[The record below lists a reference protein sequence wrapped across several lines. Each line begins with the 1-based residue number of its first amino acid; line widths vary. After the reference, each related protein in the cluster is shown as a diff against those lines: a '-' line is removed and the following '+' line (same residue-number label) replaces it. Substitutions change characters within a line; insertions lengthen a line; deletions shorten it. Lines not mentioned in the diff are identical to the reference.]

1 MTAEATPWP
10 PAWPRALGL
19 TSDMAPDR
27 VSGMGSHEALP
38 AGDYRAVPE
47 DFVVEECLGFSPE
60 GSGEHLWLWVEKRAL
75 TTHELA
81 RMLAQVCGVRE
92 RDIGYAGMKDRQA
105 VTRQWLSVHLPG
117 REAPED
123 IQAALDAR
131 LASDDARSVRLL
143 DQARHPR
150 KLKRGVHRGNHFLLR
165 LSGDVVD
172 DPMLESRWQRLIE
185 GGVPN
190 YFGPQR
196 FGPDGRNLAR
206 ARALLARG
214 WRKRDDR
221 QGMLLSAARSY
232 LFNQLLAA
240 RIVDNSWATPL
251 PGELVMLEG
260 TASQFLVDDVDDE
273 LRERAARLDVHP
285 SGVLWGSGRL
295 ASQDQ
300 AAERERAMIASEPE
314 LAAGLEAAEVRMGR
328 RPLRLR
334 LDAPRLARDGHELRL
349 AFGLPR
355 GAFATAVLRELMT
368 HPTL

>member
-1 MTAEATPWP
+1 MTVEATPWP
-10 PAWPRALGL
+10 PAWPRAL
-19 TSDMAPDR
+19 SSAPDT
-27 VSGMGSHEALP
+27 LP

-60 GSGEHLWLWVEKRAL
+60 GEGEHLWLWIEKRAL

-81 RMLAQVCGVRE
+81 RLLAKLCGVKE

-105 VTRQWLSVHLPG
+105 VTRQWFSVHLPG
-117 REAPED
+117 REAPEG
-123 IQAALDAR
+123 IQAALDTR
-131 LASDDARSVRLL
+131 FASDDERSVRLL
-143 DQARHPR
+143 DRARHSR
-150 KLKRGVHRGNHFLLR
+150 KLKRGVHRGNRFLLR

-172 DPMLESRWQRLIE
+172 DPALESRWQGLID

-196 FGPDGRNLAR
+196 FGPEGRNLAR

-240 RIVDNSWATPL
+240 RILDNSWATPL

-260 TASQFLVDDVDDE
+260 TASQFLAEDVDDA

-285 SGVLWGSGRL
+285 SGVLWGAGRL
-295 ASQDQ
+295 VSQDQ
-300 AAERERAMIASEPE
+300 AAQREQAMIAAEPE

-328 RPLRLR
+328 RPLRLC
-334 LDAPRLARDGHELRL
+334 LDEPRLTRDGHALRL

>member
-1 MTAEATPWP
+1 MTTEAIRWP
-10 PAWPRALGL
+10 PAWPRALGQ
-19 TSDMAPDR
+19 
-27 VSGMGSHEALP
+27 ALP
-38 AGDYRAVPE
+38 AGEYRAVPE
-47 DFVVEECLGFSPE
+47 DFVVEECLGFSPQGE
-60 GSGEHLWLWVEKRAL
+60 GEHLWLWVEKRAL

-117 REAPED
+117 REAPPAL
-123 IQAALDAR
+123 QAALETKIGG
-131 LASDDARSVRLL
+131 DDARAVRLL

-150 KLKRGVHRGNHFLLR
+150 KLKRGVHRGNRFLLR
-165 LSGDVVD
+165 LSGEVVD
-172 DPMLESRWQRLIE
+172 DPGLEARWQRLVA

-196 FGPDGRNLAR
+196 FGPEGRNLAR

-232 LFNQLLAA
+232 LFNELLAA
-240 RIVDNSWATPL
+240 RIVEENWATPL

-260 TASQFLVDDVDDE
+260 TASQFLAETVDDA

-285 SGVLWGSGRL
+285 SGVLWGSGRQ

-300 AAERERAMIASEPE
+300 AAERERRVMECEPE
-314 LAAGLEAAEVRMGR
+314 LAAGLEAAEVRMAH

-334 LDAPRLARDGHELRL
+334 LDDPRLSREGPTLCL

-355 GAFATAVLRELMT
+355 GAFATSVLRELMT

>member
-1 MTAEATPWP
+1 MTVDMASWP
-10 PAWPRALGL
+10 PAWPRALGRMPGD
-19 TSDMAPDR
+19 TSPSEEGA
-27 VSGMGSHEALP
+27 ALP

-60 GSGEHLWLWVEKRAL
+60 GEGEHLWLWVEKRAL

-81 RMLAQVCGVRE
+81 RMLAQVCGVGE

-105 VTRQWLSVHLPG
+105 VTRQWFSVHLPG
-117 REAPED
+117 REAPQD

-131 LASDDARSVRLL
+131 LNSDDACVVRLL
-143 DQARHPR
+143 EQARHPR
-150 KLKRGVHRGNHFLLR
+150 KLKRGVHRGNRFQLR

-172 DPMLESRWQRLIE
+172 APALGARWQRLIE

-196 FGPDGRNLAR
+196 FGPEGRNLAR
-206 ARALLARG
+206 ARSLLARG

-240 RIVDNSWATPL
+240 RIADGSWATPL
-251 PGELVMLEG
+251 PGEMVMLEG
-260 TASQFLVDDVDDE
+260 SASQFLADNVDDA
-273 LRERAARLDVHP
+273 LRARAAGLDVHP
-285 SGVLWGSGRL
+285 TGVLWGSGRL
-295 ASQDQ
+295 GSQGQ
-300 AAERERAMIASEPE
+300 AAERERAVIATEPS
-314 LAAGLEAAEVRMGR
+314 LAAGLEAADVRMSR
-328 RPLRLR
+328 RPLRFR
-334 LDAPRLARDGHELRL
+334 LEAPCLSREGHALWL
-349 AFGLPR
+349 TFGLPR

>member
-1 MTAEATPWP
+1 MTTEATRWP
-10 PAWPRALGL
+10 PAWPR
-19 TSDMAPDR
+19 
-27 VSGMGSHEALP
+27 SHDESLP

-60 GSGEHLWLWVEKRAL
+60 GEGEHLWLWVEKRTL

-81 RMLAQVCGVRE
+81 RMLAQACGVRE

-117 REAPED
+117 REAPENL
-123 IQAALDAR
+123 QAALEAR
-131 LASDDARSVRLL
+131 LGTDEARVVCLL

-150 KLKRGVHRGNHFLLR
+150 KLKRGVHRGNRFLLR
-165 LSGDVVD
+165 LTGDVVE
-172 DPMLESRWQRLIE
+172 DPSLEARWRRLVE
-185 GGVPN
+185 QGVPN

-196 FGPDGRNLAR
+196 FGPEGRNLAR
-206 ARALLARG
+206 ARALLVRG

-240 RIVDNSWATPL
+240 RIADGSWATPL

-260 TASQFLVDDVDDE
+260 SASQFLADDMDDV

-295 ASQDQ
+295 ASQGQ
-300 AAERERAMIASEPE
+300 AAERERTVIATEPE
-314 LAAGLEAAEVRMGR
+314 LAAGLEAAEVRMAR
-328 RPLRLR
+328 RPLRLC
-334 LDAPRLARDGHELRL
+334 LDAPRLRREAGALHL

-368 HPTL
+368 NPTL